1 MLHLGLQVTCDPRG
15 PGRMPIDRVPEDTV
29 GGGTRLPFA
38 DPASG
43 IPDTE
48 PSEREA
54 FGPGLPDGDTAER
67 ARRPRFRTDAWT
79 PAFIKALEE
88 ESAHGHGIFWLAI
101 AFGLGAALWFGLA
114 IQIGPLPILLAVAV
128 CLGVG
133 MARRGTL
140 LSSAAT
146 VLAVAALGALAADL
160 EVRRVD
166 TILLDSPVTTTV
178 SGTVRA
184 RDIDEEGHWRYVVDV
199 ASTRD
204 PALGRP
210 PERVRLL
217 ARSAH
222 QPIAIGQGISGLARL
237 SPPSG
242 PALPGSFDFAF
253 NSYFAGIG
261 AVGFFMGPPVAESA
275 HAVALRDAA
284 GRALREFRES
294 IAFRM
299 RAVIGGDAGAV
310 AAAMTVSDRRAISE
324 ETDEAFRITGLAHIL
339 SISGLHMS
347 LAAGIMFQGL
357 RYALAL
363 LPGIAERV
371 AVKKYAAAGA
381 LLSST
386 AYLMISGGIVSAQR
400 SWIMVA
406 IMLIAVILDR
416 PALTMRNVA
425 LAGFIIIALSPSA
438 VVSPGFQMSFAAT
451 AALIAAYGFW
461 QRQSLG
467 LSLRWFAGEG
477 FLARGALI
485 LGGLALTSLVAG
497 LATGIFSAH
506 HFHRMS
512 GYGMI
517 ANVAAMPIISLIVM
531 PMGVFSLLT
540 MPFGLDHWP
549 LTAMGWGLSAVL
561 SIAHDVAAMGED
573 FATGRLPFVVTAL
586 LTAALVILVFTRTR
600 LAASAALPMLV
611 AVPLI
616 LNGAGAGRP
625 HLLISEDGRL
635 VARLQENGLATN
647 RARPPSFVYDQW
659 ASALRAKM
667 HLSPLEAAAKLDP
680 NLLLAADMDMALNG
694 AVVRA
699 ALDADIVTAR
709 EGQFTCQKGAWCILA
724 LPDMRPVITVE
735 EPAFLGAACDR
746 ASIVTIAIPL
756 RLEAC
761 RSGAVLY
768 TARTLRRTGAIEI
781 HFDEQHRSSA
791 TPGTAFADELTAN
804 TGKEPPGF
812 KAIAAIDGLQRPW
825 TVHRTY
831 DWRSRRFID

>member
-1 MLHLGLQVTCDPRG
+1 
-15 PGRMPIDRVPEDTV
+15 MPTD
-29 GGGTRLPFA
+29 RLPDDDRAGGAGSYPRSLETAHGRATEQNERGAFGA
-38 DPASG
+38 DPPTGSLGATSRRRL
-43 IPDTE
+43 
-48 PSEREA
+48 PSATKGKQAILR
-54 FGPGLPDGDTAER
+54 
-67 ARRPRFRTDAWT
+67 
-79 PAFIKALEE
+79 ALEE
-88 ESAHGHGIFWLAI
+88 EASHGHGLFWLAI
-101 AFGLGAALWFGLA
+101 AFGLGAAFWFGVAFQIHPLPLALAAVAGLGFGLA
-114 IQIGPLPILLAVAV
+114 TRGSALSALGFVIG
-128 CLGVG
+128 
-133 MARRGTL
+133 
-140 LSSAAT
+140 
-146 VLAVAALGALAADL
+146 VAALGGLAADL

-166 TILLDSPVTTTV
+166 TVLLDSPVTTTV

-184 RDIDEEGHWRYVVDV
+184 REIDEEGHWRYLVEVT
-199 ASTRD
+199 ATSD
-204 PALGRP
+204 PVLGRP

-217 ARSAH
+217 ARSDH
-222 QPIAIGQGISGLARL
+222 QPVAIGQGIGGLARL

-242 PALPGSFDFAF
+242 PSLPGSFDFAF

-261 AVGFFMGPPVAESA
+261 AIGFFMGAPVAEP
-275 HAVALRDAA
+275 AA
-284 GRALREFRES
+284 PVTGTRAFGQALRELRES
-294 IAFRM
+294 IALRM
-299 RAVIGGDAGAV
+299 RTVIGGDAGAV

-357 RYALAL
+357 RFALAL
-363 LPGIAERV
+363 MPGVCQRH

-406 IMLIAVILDR
+406 IMLVAVILDR

-425 LAGFIIIALSPSA
+425 LAGFAIVALSPSA

-467 LSLRWFAGEG
+467 LTLRRFTGEG
-477 FLARGALI
+477 LLARGALI

-497 LATGIFSAH
+497 LSTGIFSAH

-517 ANVAAMPIISLIVM
+517 ANVAAMPIISMVVM
-531 PMGVFSLLT
+531 PMGVVSLLT
-540 MPFGLDHWP
+540 MPFGLDYWP
-549 LTAMGWGLSAVL
+549 LTAMGLGLSAVL
-561 SIAHDVAAMGED
+561 AIAHDVAAMGED
-573 FATGRLPFVVTAL
+573 FATGRLPIMATAL

-600 LAASAALPMLV
+600 LAALAAVPVLI

-616 LNGAGAGRP
+616 WSGAGAGRP

-635 VARLQENGLATN
+635 VAMLQADQLATN
-647 RARPPSFVYDQW
+647 RSRPPSFVFDQW
-659 ASALRAKM
+659 ASALRAET
-667 HLSPLEAAAKLDP
+667 HLAPAEAAPRIDR
-680 NLLLAADMDMALNG
+680 NLLLAAGMDMALNG

-699 ALDADIVTAR
+699 ALDADIAQAR
-709 EGQFTCQKGAWCILA
+709 ADQFICQTGAWCILA
-724 LPDMRPVITVE
+724 LSGMPPVVTIE

-746 ASIVTIAIPL
+746 ASIVVIAIPL
-756 RLEAC
+756 RLESC

-768 TARTLRRTGAIEI
+768 TARTLRRTGAVEI
-781 HFDEQHRSSA
+781 YFDEEPSRSPR
-791 TPGTAFADELTAN
+791 TGTAFADEQAAEAGTN
-804 TGKEPPGF
+804 GTRGF
-812 KAIAAIDGLQRPW
+812 EAVSAIDSLRRPW
-825 TVHRTY
+825 TLHRAY
-831 DWRSRRFID
+831 DWRSRSFVE

>member
-1 MLHLGLQVTCDPRG
+1 LRASPHP
-15 PGRMPIDRVPEDTV
+15 PGQ
-29 GGGTRLPFA
+29 
-38 DPASG
+38 
-43 IPDTE
+43 
-48 PSEREA
+48 
-54 FGPGLPDGDTAER
+54 
-67 ARRPRFRTDAWT
+67 RF
-79 PAFIKALEE
+79 
-88 ESAHGHGIFWLAI
+88 
-101 AFGLGAALWFGLA
+101 
-114 IQIGPLPILLAVAV
+114 
-128 CLGVG
+128 
-133 MARRGTL
+133 
-140 LSSAAT
+140 
-146 VLAVAALGALAADL
+146 
-160 EVRRVD
+160 
-166 TILLDSPVTTTV
+166 
-178 SGTVRA
+178 
-184 RDIDEEGHWRYVVDV
+184 
-199 ASTRD
+199 
-204 PALGRP
+204 
-210 PERVRLL
+210 
-217 ARSAH
+217 
-222 QPIAIGQGISGLARL
+222 
-237 SPPSG
+237 
-242 PALPGSFDFAF
+242 PGSFDFAF

-261 AVGFFMGPPVAESA
+261 AVGFFMGPPVAGPSVPA
-275 HAVALRDAA
+275 TVGDAA
-284 GRALREFRES
+284 GQALRELRES

-299 RAVIGGDAGAV
+299 RTVIGGDAGAV

-406 IMLIAVILDR
+406 IMLIAVIMDR

-425 LAGFIIIALSPSA
+425 LAGFIILALSPSA

-467 LSLRWFAGEG
+467 PALRRFTGEG
-477 FLARGALI
+477 LVARCVLL

-517 ANVAAMPIISLIVM
+517 ANVAAMPIISLVVM
-531 PMGVFSLLT
+531 PMGVVSLLA
-540 MPFGLDHWP
+540 MPFGLDIWP
-549 LTAMGWGLSAVL
+549 LTAMGWGLEAVL
-561 SIAHDVAAMGED
+561 AIAHDVAAMGED
-573 FATGRLPFVVTAL
+573 FATGRLPFVATAL
-586 LTAALVILVFTRTR
+586 LTAALAILVFTRTR
-600 LAASAALPMLV
+600 LAALAAVPLLL

-616 LNGAGAGRP
+616 WTGAGAGRP

-635 VARLQENGLATN
+635 VARLQGDGLATN
-647 RARPPSFVYDQW
+647 RTQPPSFIYEQW
-659 ASALRAKM
+659 ASALRADA
-667 HLSPLEAAAKLDP
+667 HVAPFASATRLDP
-680 NLLLAADMDMALNG
+680 NLLTAADLDMDLND

-699 ALDADIVTAR
+699 ALDADIAQAR
-709 EGQFTCQKGAWCILA
+709 DDQFTCQRRAWCILA
-724 LPDMRPVITVE
+724 LAGMAPVVTVE

-746 ASIVTIAIPL
+746 ASIVIIAIPL
-756 RLEAC
+756 RLESC

-781 HFDEQHRSSA
+781 YLDQDRNFA
-791 TPGTAFADELTAN
+791 AGPGSAFADEQA
-804 TGKEPPGF
+804 GKAADDGNAGF
-812 KAIAAIDGLQRPW
+812 EAVRAIDGLQRPW
-825 TVHRTY
+825 RVNRAY
-831 DWRSRRFID
+831 DWRSRSFID